1 MKGTLMKLVRFGEP
15 GKEKPGIVDA
25 NGSIRDLS
33 ETVADFKGDGVSNR
47 AISELRKIDIE
58 SLPVVTGSPRFGPC
72 LQDVPNF
79 YCIGLNYTKHAIE
92 TGMEIP
98 KEPILFSKATSA
110 ISGPFDNVIIPK
122 NSKKADWEVELG
134 VIIGEDCEHV
144 SAEKALSVISGY
156 CTINDV
162 SEREFQ
168 AERGGQW
175 IKGKSAP
182 TFGPIGPYLVTSD
195 EISDPQNLNVELSLN
210 GKIVQKSNTSDMIFS
225 VVEIITYMT
234 QFMRLRAG
242 DIIATGTPSGVG
254 MGMKPQQFL
263 KPGDIME
270 IEVQG
275 CGRQRQE
282 AVAYKA

>member
-1 MKGTLMKLVRFGEP
+1 MKLVRFGEP
-15 GKEKPGIVDA
+15 GTEKPGILDA

-33 ETVADFKGDGVSNR
+33 GKIGDLKGIGVSLTALEEIRNIN
-47 AISELRKIDIE
+47 AE
-58 SLPVVTGSPRFGPC
+58 SLPMVTGSPRLGSC

-92 TGMEIP
+92 TGMDIP
-98 KEPILFSKATSA
+98 KEPILFSKSTSA
-110 ISGPFDNVIIPK
+110 ISGPFDNVVIPK
-122 NSKKADWEVELG
+122 NSKKTDWEVELG
-134 VIIGEDCEHV
+134 VIIGKDCEHV
-144 SAEKALSVISGY
+144 SAKDALSVISAY
-156 CTINDV
+156 CTVNDV

-182 TFGPIGPYLVTSD
+182 SFGPIGPYLVTSD
-195 EISDPQNLNVELSLN
+195 EISDPQNLDVELSLN
-210 GKIVQKSNTSDMIFS
+210 GRTVQKSNTSDMIFS
-225 VVEIITYMT
+225 VIEIITYMT
-234 QFMRLRAG
+234 QFMRLRTG

-254 MGMKPQQFL
+254 MGMKPPQFL
-263 KPGDIME
+263 KAGDIME

>member
-1 MKGTLMKLVRFGEP
+1 MKLVRFGES
-15 GKEKPGIVDA
+15 GKERPGVIDS

-33 ETVADFKGDGVSNR
+33 EKVSDFEGENVSLGV
-47 AISELRKIDIE
+47 ISKIRDIDIE
-58 SLPVVTGSPRFGPC
+58 SLPLIAGSPRIGAC

-92 TGMEIP
+92 TGMDIP

-110 ISGPFDNVIIPK
+110 ISGPFDKVIIPK
-122 NSKKADWEVELG
+122 NSKKSDWEVELG
-134 VIIGEDCEHV
+134 IIIGKECEHV
-144 SAEKALSVISGY
+144 AEEDALTVISGY

-182 TFGPIGPYLVTSD
+182 TFGPIGPYFVTAD
-195 EISDPQNLNVELSLN
+195 EISDPQNLEVELSLN

-225 VVEIITYMT
+225 VTKIISYMT
-234 QFMRLRAG
+234 QFMKLRAG
-242 DIIATGTPSGVG
+242 DIIASGTPSGVG
-254 MGMKPQQFL
+254 MGMKPPQFL

-282 AVAYKA
+282 AVSYPG

>member
-1 MKGTLMKLVRFGEP
+1 MKLVRFGEP
-15 GKEKPGIVDA
+15 GTEKPGILDA

-33 ETVADFKGDGVSNR
+33 GEISDFKGIGVSHTALEEIRN
-47 AISELRKIDIE
+47 INTE
-58 SLPVVTGSPRFGPC
+58 SLPMVTGSPRLGSC

-92 TGMEIP
+92 TGMDIP
-98 KEPILFSKATSA
+98 KEPILFSKSTSA
-110 ISGPFDNVIIPK
+110 ISGPFDNVVIPK
-122 NSKKADWEVELG
+122 NSKKTDWEVELG
-134 VIIGEDCEHV
+134 VIIGKDCEHV
-144 SAEKALSVISGY
+144 SAKDALSIISGY
-156 CTINDV
+156 CTVNDV

-182 TFGPIGPYLVTSD
+182 SFGPIGPYLVTAD
-195 EISDPQNLNVELSLN
+195 EISDPQNLDVELSLN
-210 GKIVQKSNTSDMIFS
+210 GRIVQKSNTSDMIFS
-225 VVEIITYMT
+225 VIEIITYMT
-234 QFMRLRAG
+234 QFMRLRTG

-254 MGMKPQQFL
+254 MGMKPPQFL
-263 KPGDIME
+263 KAGDIME

-282 AVAYKA
+282 AVAYRA